1 MKKIIRLTESDI
13 SNIVKNSLVRY
24 LNEEIGDDEIN
35 NNYEPFDSEDDDE
48 EDDYNI
54 EIHNNKKARLKY
66 LAFLF

>member
-35 NNYEPFDSEDDDE
+35 NNYEPFDSEENE
-48 EDDYNI
+48 EDDDYNI
-54 EIHNNKKARLKY
+54 ENS
-66 LAFLF
+66 

>member
-13 SNIVKNSLVRY
+13 SNIVRNSLVRY

-54 EIHNNKKARLKY
+54 ENS
-66 LAFLF
+66 

>member
-35 NNYEPFDSEDDDE
+35 NNYEPFDSDDE

-54 EIHNNKKARLKY
+54 ENS
-66 LAFLF
+66 